1 MSSPLGITHIETH
14 IHVSVRKRTLKALK
28 AIDLYTYFGR
38 FPLRDSRFKVR
49 KRHATKVMTTT
60 QNIITTESGRRIEN
74 VLPSC
79 NKSKTEQLCKALK

>member
-14 IHVSVRKRTLKALK
+14 IHVSFRKRTLK

-74 VLPSC
+74 VLSSC
-79 NKSKTEQLCKALK
+79 NKSKTEQLC